1 MDNNSM
7 LNSLPFDPMILIIGF
22 SVLSLVL
29 LVVVIICIMKMNK
42 LYHRYDIFMRGKDA
56 ETLEDIIHELMDE
69 VDELHSKDRASKDMM
84 KLLSKQVKTSFQ
96 KYGFVK
102 YNAFKGMGG
111 NLSFVLAMLDDNNT
125 GFILDAV
132 HSREGCYLY
141 LKEVEEG
148 ATEVL
153 LGSEEQEALEQ
164 ALGYVKRPTL
174 SERLAKQPSGEE
186 KERNNRF
193 GSGSQAIE
201 IPNRERRKS
210 ERMKELRRRQSEEQ
224 AEPWQEQQEEQRQSR
239 SYQEPGDELRFQ
251 EYAEM
256 EGEDGERTPVLYD
269 DDSIEGE
276 Y

>member
-111 NLSFVLAMLDDNNT
+111 NLSFVLAMLDDNNS
-125 GFILDAV
+125 GFVLDAV
-132 HSREGCYLY
+132 HSREGCYMY

-164 ALGYVKRPTL
+164 ALGYVKRTSL
-174 SERLAKQPSGEE
+174 SEKLEKTSTAV
-186 KERNNRF
+186 KERSH
-193 GSGSQAIE
+193 GSGQQAIE

-210 ERMKELRRRQSEEQ
+210 ERMKELRRRQ
-224 AEPWQEQQEEQRQSR
+224 QEESGEVRQ
-239 SYQEPGDELRFQ
+239 YQETQLYQGPEEDYLDDAGDDR
-251 EYAEM
+251 
-256 EGEDGERTPVLYD
+256 
-269 DDSIEGE
+269 IEGE